1 MSMLVL
7 QPRMSTATDCIGADV
22 NVSVGRIGA
31 SVAVGDGVSVF
42 VAVIGVITITLGVFV
57 KGGGR
62 IMGVAVTIPGVL
74 DEIGVQTGN
83 G

>member
-7 QPRMSTATDCIGADV
+7 QPRMSTAMDLTGTIVD
-22 NVSVGRIGA
+22 VSVGRIGA
-31 SVAVGDGVSVF
+31 SVDVDDGVSALVG
-42 VAVIGVITITLGVFV
+42 VTGVITIMPGVIV
-57 KGGGR
+57 NSGGM
-62 IMGVAVTIPGVL
+62 IMGVAETMPGVL